1 MPPFRRILIANR
13 GEIAVRIARACREL
27 GVESVAVYSDADVM
41 APHVSAADQAVRI
54 GPAPAGESYLSAPS
68 IIEAARRTA
77 CEALH
82 PGYGFLSES
91 ASFAHAV
98 QDAGLVWIGPPP
110 ETQEVLGN
118 KLAARRAARQ
128 AGVPIIPGSEIE
140 VGRDDPASLGQIGF
154 PLMLKAAA
162 GGGGRGMRRADDAAE
177 LSAILEPARREATAA
192 FGDGTLYVERL
203 LLNARHVEVQLLGD
217 REGRLA
223 VLGERDCS
231 VQRRNQ
237 KLAEESPSPGVSPQL
252 RAALFASARA
262 VAGTVPFHNAATVEF
277 LVDADGRHY
286 FLEMNTRLQV
296 EHGVTELVTGLDIV
310 GWQLRVAAGE
320 PLDASV
326 LDATSRG
333 HAIETRIYAEDPYQ
347 RFQPTGGTIT
357 VWRAPEGPGIRV
369 DAGVIS
375 GMDVRPEYDPL
386 LAKVLVHAEDRPAAL
401 GRLRRA
407 LDETL
412 VGGMQTDLGFHRWL
426 VDEPGFAQGTFD
438 TGFVAARWGSG
449 PEVSPDEAALAAFAA
464 QAARASTLAAPQPA
478 RFTDAGSA
486 WARQARQEALRR

>member
-1 MPPFRRILIANR
+1 
-13 GEIAVRIARACREL
+13 
-27 GVESVAVYSDADVM
+27 
-41 APHVSAADQAVRI
+41 
-54 GPAPAGESYLSAPS
+54 
-68 IIEAARRTA
+68 
-77 CEALH
+77 
-82 PGYGFLSES
+82 
-91 ASFAHAV
+91 
-98 QDAGLVWIGPPP
+98 
-110 ETQEVLGN
+110 
-118 KLAARRAARQ
+118 
-128 AGVPIIPGSEIE
+128 
-140 VGRDDPASLGQIGF
+140 
-154 PLMLKAAA
+154 
-162 GGGGRGMRRADDAAE
+162 
-177 LSAILEPARREATAA
+177 
-192 FGDGTLYVERL
+192 
-203 LLNARHVEVQLLGD
+203 
-217 REGRLA
+217 
-223 VLGERDCS
+223 
-231 VQRRNQ
+231 
-237 KLAEESPSPGVSPQL
+237 
-252 RAALFASARA
+252 
-262 VAGTVPFHNAATVEF
+262 VPFHNAATVEF

-310 GWQLRVAAGE
+310 GWQLRIAAGE

-486 WARQARQEALRR
+486 WARLARREALRR